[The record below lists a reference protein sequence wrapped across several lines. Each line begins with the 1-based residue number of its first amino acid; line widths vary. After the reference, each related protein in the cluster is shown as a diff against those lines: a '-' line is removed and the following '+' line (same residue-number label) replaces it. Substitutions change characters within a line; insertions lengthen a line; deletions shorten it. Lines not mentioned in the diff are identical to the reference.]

1 MSGKNGLL
9 IKEKERILN
18 MQKMN
23 VGIIGCGNISSIY
36 FENLGKFYNIELLAC
51 ADLDVSRAKEKALEY
66 NIPIAC
72 TVEELLANPDI
83 ALVVNLTNPNAHAE
97 IHLKTLRA
105 GKHSY
110 SEKPLAT
117 ELKDGE
123 EIIALAEEKGLL
135 VGVAP
140 DTFLGG
146 GIQTARKLID
156 DGWIGEPIAATG
168 YMMYRGPESFH
179 PSPGFLYKQGAGPLF
194 DMGPYYI
201 TALAVL
207 LGSVKSV
214 SGMVRATA
222 PKRVITGEI
231 NYGEEIDV
239 EVPTHVAGLLDF
251 QNGAIGTLIMS
262 FDVYGTKSSNI
273 EIHGTTGSLIV
284 PDPNN
289 FSGSV
294 YVKKQGQLDFEEVP
308 LTHSF
313 KGNDRGIGVLD
324 MADAIIKQR
333 KHRANGLLGLH
344 VLEVMHGLYT
354 SGQERK
360 YYDMKSELDVPASLP
375 MDILKNGKGI

>member
-1 MSGKNGLL
+1 
-9 IKEKERILN
+9 
-18 MQKMN
+18 MQKIN

-36 FENLGKFYNIELLAC
+36 FENLKAFYNMKVLAC
-51 ADLDVSRAKEKALEY
+51 ADLDISRAKEKAQEFS
-66 NIPIAC
+66 IPIAC
-72 TVEELLANPDI
+72 TVEELLANPSI
-83 ALVVNLTNPNAHAE
+83 ELVVNLTNPNAHAE
-97 IHLKTLRA
+97 IHLKTLHA

-123 EIIALAEEKGLL
+123 EIMRLAKEKNLL

-146 GIQTARKLID
+146 GIQTARKLIE
-156 DGWIGEPIAATG
+156 DGWIGTPLAATAF
-168 YMMYRGPESFH
+168 MMYRGPESFH
-179 PSPGFLYKQGAGPLF
+179 PTPGFLYQQGAGPLF
-194 DMGPYYI
+194 DMGPYYL
-201 TALAVL
+201 TALAAL
-207 LGSVKSV
+207 LGPIKSV
-214 SGMVRATA
+214 AGMAKISS

-239 EVPTHVAGLLDF
+239 DVPTHVAGLLDF
-251 QNGAIGTLIMS
+251 QNGAIGTLITS
-262 FDVYGTKSSNI
+262 FDVWGTRSSNI

-313 KGNDRGIGVLD
+313 RGNSRGIGVLD

-333 KHRANGLLGLH
+333 QHRADGLLGLH
-344 VLEVMHGLYT
+344 VLEAMQGLYT
-354 SGQERK
+354 SSREQK
-360 YYDMKSELDVPASLP
+360 YYNMNSKFEVPASLP
-375 MDILKNGKGI
+375 MDILKSGRGI